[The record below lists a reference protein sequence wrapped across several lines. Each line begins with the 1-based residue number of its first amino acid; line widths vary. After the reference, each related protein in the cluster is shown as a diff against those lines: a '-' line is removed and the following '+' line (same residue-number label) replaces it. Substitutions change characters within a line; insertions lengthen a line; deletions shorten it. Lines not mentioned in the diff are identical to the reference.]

1 MTNWTIIGHL
11 IRSLAEYN
19 MERVTANDCLGK
31 LSSENIPKY
40 SPSSSLYNLF
50 RCLILGERFVLDIY
64 LKIVL
69 RFVSLLKQYLINLQF
84 LPH

>member
-19 MERVTANDCLGK
+19 MKRVTENDCPSK

-69 RFVSLLKQYLINLQF
+69 RFVSLLKKIFN
-84 LPH
+84 